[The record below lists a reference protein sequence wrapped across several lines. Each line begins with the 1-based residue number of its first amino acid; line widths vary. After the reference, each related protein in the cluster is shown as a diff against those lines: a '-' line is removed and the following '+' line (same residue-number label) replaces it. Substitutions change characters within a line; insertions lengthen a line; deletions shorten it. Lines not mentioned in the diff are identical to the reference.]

1 MGGGVRARRPAR
13 GEPGRPPPPA
23 AGGAPRPL
31 GGAHQPPALPGGG
44 GAGGRGRRGG
54 VAGHRPGGGGRLPRR
69 HAGGGDEP
77 GGGRRHVP
85 GQPGGAPGRA
95 GRLPP
100 GAGCAGGG
108 ARRGTGGAAGR
119 PPGAGPGRPR
129 RPARGGGGGDGWGA
143 RAGGALRGEGWR
155 LKLRLEA
162 RRRPLEGSFRP
173 PGDKSVSHRAA
184 LLAGAARGRSCLR
197 GLAPGADV
205 ASTLRALEALGVRLE
220 RRPERGGETVVESPG
235 LDAWAEPADVVDC
248 GNSGTTIRLLAGL
261 LAARPGLAV
270 LTGDTSLRRRPMDRV
285 AEPLRAMGASVDGRE
300 GGRYAPLVVRGGP
313 LRPLAWRSPVASAQ
327 VKSAILLAALRA
339 PGETAVWEPVP
350 SRDHTERLYAWLG
363 LPIRTGGSGGEEPAG
378 GPPPVRL
385 AGPASPPPFALE
397 VPADP

>member
-1 MGGGVRARRPAR
+1 M
-13 GEPGRPPPPA
+13 
-23 AGGAPRPL
+23 
-31 GGAHQPPALPGGG
+31 
-44 GAGGRGRRGG
+44 
-54 VAGHRPGGGGRLPRR
+54 
-69 HAGGGDEP
+69 
-77 GGGRRHVP
+77 
-85 GQPGGAPGRA
+85 
-95 GRLPP
+95 
-100 GAGCAGGG
+100 
-108 ARRGTGGAAGR
+108 
-119 PPGAGPGRPR
+119 
-129 RPARGGGGGDGWGA
+129 
-143 RAGGALRGEGWR
+143 
-155 LKLRLEA
+155 
-162 RRRPLEGSFRP
+162 
-173 PGDKSVSHRAA
+173 
-184 LLAGAARGRSCLR
+184 
-197 GLAPGADV
+197 

-397 VPADP
+397 VPGDPSGAFPYAVQAALTPGSELEIEGVLLNPLRLGGYRLLERMGARLELVREGEAGGEPVGRIRVRASALGAIEVRPEEVPAAVDELPLLAVAACAAEGESRFLGLGELRVKESDRLHAMAAGLRAMGLPVEEEGDGWRVRGPARGHGAALESAGDHRVAMALAVAAWTLLAPGEVAELEGAESVAISDPDFFRRAGVA